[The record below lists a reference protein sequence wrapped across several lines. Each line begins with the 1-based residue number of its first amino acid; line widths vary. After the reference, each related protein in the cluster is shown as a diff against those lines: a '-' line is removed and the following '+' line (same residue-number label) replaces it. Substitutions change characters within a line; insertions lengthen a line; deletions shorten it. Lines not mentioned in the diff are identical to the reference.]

1 MTPLQGW
8 LIVCEYPER
17 LLSPLSFLATSTFSG
32 LPISATS
39 TNPETLAPV
48 RLAGLSP
55 FAPLALPGARCRN
68 A

>member
-17 LLSPLSFLATSTFSG
+17 LLSPLSFLATSTS
-32 LPISATS
+32 
-39 TNPETLAPV
+39 PETLAPV

-55 FAPLALPGARCRN
+55 FAPLALPGEQDAEVHDSL
-68 A
+68 